1 MVNTLLFFVLDGV
14 FTNSLWLVIE
24 MKIDEISKKKIKTI
38 SYMLILVSLILTVS
52 DMYLN

>member
-24 MKIDEISKKKIKTI
+24 MKIDKTNKKQIKTI
-38 SYMLILVSLILTVS
+38 SYLLILVS
-52 DMYLN
+52 